1 MTTLTHL
8 QACTLFGQIRKGKE
22 LGVDADGNVMHGETP
37 FSISLDALGFGS
49 VYLHRSNASTRDHPY
64 MTANAVKFLR
74 EWADALEVPKPDGGS
89 V

>member
-22 LGVDADGNVMHGETP
+22 LGVDADGNVVYGETP
-37 FSISLDALGFGS
+37 FSISLEALGFNS
-49 VYLHRSNASTRDHPY
+49 VYLYRSNASTQERPY
-64 MTANAVKFLR
+64 MTDRAVKFLR